1 MASGFSGVLKLT
13 DLDDFITPSQECIKP
28 VKALPRS
35 EGGRKPGVSAS
46 DDSARLEA
54 AKISLNDCLA
64 CSGCVTSAE
73 SVLIGSQSFEEFL
86 KSIESEKTHS
96 AVDRKTFVLT
106 LSPQSVA
113 SMAAN
118 SKLSMEEATLK
129 LSGMFRSLGVSFV
142 FDSSFARSFSL
153 IETANDFISRFKAGE
168 THLPLLASSCPGWI
182 CYAEKT
188 HGELVLPL
196 ISTVKSPQQISGSL
210 IKSHIAS
217 KLSLSPD
224 RVYHLSLMPC
234 YDKKLEASRQEFY
247 SDMYRTRDVDM
258 VLTSVEVGQILEE
271 RGLNLTDYPSVGLN
285 SFISLEP
292 NAGLLGHRGGGS
304 GGYLEHT
311 LVRAA
316 RELFS
321 LEVSEICYTTLRN
334 RDIGEITVEKDGV
347 SVLRF
352 AYAYGFRNI
361 QNIVQKIKRNKCP
374 YHFVEIMA
382 CPSGCLNGGGQMRA
396 SGVDHKDH
404 LSDVI
409 KLYQTIPL
417 TDPSTDPCV
426 ATMYHE
432 WLEGA
437 SPDTAKQLLHTAY
450 KSVDKTISPLVIK
463 W

>member
-1 MASGFSGVLKLT
+1 MASGFSGVLQLT

-28 VKALPRS
+28 VKAKPRQT
-35 EGGRKPGVSAS
+35 AS
-46 DDSARLEA
+46 DATARLEA
-54 AKISLNDCLA
+54 ANISLSDCLA

-73 SVLIGSQSFEEFL
+73 SVLIGSQSFEEFF
-86 KSIESEKTHS
+86 KCIESEKADS
-96 AVDRKTFVLT
+96 AVDKRTFVLT

-113 SMAAN
+113 SLAASN
-118 SKLSMEEATLK
+118 KLSMEEATFK
-129 LSGMFRSLGVSFV
+129 LSGMFRSFGVSFV

-168 THLPLLASSCPGWI
+168 TRLPLLASSCPGWI

-188 HGELVLPL
+188 HGDLVLPL
-196 ISTVKSPQQISGSL
+196 ISTAKSPQQVAGSL
-210 IKSHIAS
+210 VKSHIAS
-217 KLSLSPD
+217 KLGVSPE

-234 YDKKLEASRQEFY
+234 YDKKLEASRQQFY
-247 SDMYRTRDVDM
+247 SDLYRTRDVDM
-258 VLTSVEVGQILEE
+258 VLTSVEVGQMLEE
-271 RGLNLTDYPSVGLN
+271 RGLKLADYPSVGLN
-285 SFISLEP
+285 SFTNLEP
-292 NAGLLGHRGGGS
+292 NCGLLGHQGGGA

-316 RELFS
+316 KELFS
-321 LEVSEICYTTLRN
+321 IEVGEVSYKTLRN
-334 RDIGEITVEKDGV
+334 RDMGEVVVEKDGV

-361 QNIVQKIKRNKCP
+361 QNIVQKVKRNKCT

-396 SGVDHKDH
+396 SGVEHKDH

-417 TDPSTDPCV
+417 TDPFSDPSV
-426 ATMYHE
+426 AAVYCE

-437 SPDTAKQLLHTAY
+437 SPDRAKQFLHTGY
-450 KSVDKTISPLVIK
+450 KPVDKTISPLVIK